1 MIRTSPALT
10 RGVRQMGSMGPTGQ
24 VANDAQSQGPAMRPL
39 SDDVTTVAPRSNS
52 MRTGQAFANAARQ
65 ASIQA
70 SALQGP
76 QTQALGNDRAGAAGN
91 FNPLASS
98 QLNTAG
104 VGGQR
109 QAAGLFD
116 DLINQ
121 ISGSGLDGSQG
132 FLDQLGSLGGS
143 GGGSGYFEDR
153 VAALMINVVE
163 DMQKKIEQRLQKLQS
178 EAQAAEATTAAGGKD
193 TGGESR
199 NIEFEKIK
207 FDMQKLSQI
216 QQAMSNVLNTMDE
229 LAKSAIRQIKGG

>member
-1 MIRTSPALT
+1 MTRIAPLLT
-10 RGVRQMGSMGPTGQ
+10 RGLRQMGPMGQQSDAAQAPAQ
-24 VANDAQSQGPAMRPL
+24 QFRPMNDDGAAQPSRA
-39 SDDVTTVAPRSNS
+39 NS
-52 MRTGQAFANAARQ
+52 MRTGQAFQSAARQ

-70 SALQGP
+70 SASQGSQGP
-76 QTQALGNDRAGAAGN
+76 QALASRSGAASSS

-98 QLNTAG
+98 Q
-104 VGGQR
+104 VPGGR
-109 QAAGLFD
+109 VQAQGIFD
-116 DLINQ
+116 DLISQ

-132 FLDQLGSLGGS
+132 LQAGLDQLGGLGGL
-143 GGGSGYFEDR
+143 GGGGGYFEDR

-178 EAQAAEATTAAGGKD
+178 EAQAAEAVTAAGGKD

>member
-1 MIRTSPALT
+1 MIRSATNLT
-10 RGVRQMGSMGPTGQ
+10 RGLRQMGLMGGPMSAQ
-24 VANDAQSQGPAMRPL
+24 NDGAQAQAFRPA
-39 SDDVTTVAPRSNS
+39 SDDVTATPSRATS
-52 MRTGQAFANAARQ
+52 MRTGQAFQSAARQ
-65 ASIQA
+65 ASTQA
-70 SALQGP
+70 AGTQGP
-76 QTQALGNDRAGAAGN
+76 QALANAGRPGSTDFNPMAGN
-91 FNPLASS
+91 
-98 QLNTAG
+98 Q
-104 VGGQR
+104 VGGR
-109 QAAGLFD
+109 VQAQGIFD
-116 DLINQ
+116 DLIGA
-121 ISGSGLDGSQG
+121 IAGSGLDGSQG
-132 FLDQLGSLGGS
+132 LQSGLDQLAGS

-207 FDMQKLSQI
+207 FDMQKLSQM